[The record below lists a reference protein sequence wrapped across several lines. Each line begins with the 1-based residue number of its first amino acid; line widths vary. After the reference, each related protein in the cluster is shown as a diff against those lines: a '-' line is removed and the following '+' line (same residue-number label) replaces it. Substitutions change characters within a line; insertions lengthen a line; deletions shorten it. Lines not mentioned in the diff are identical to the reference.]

1 VRRIPFFLIFLAGIL
16 VVGLSASQSRQIFQ
30 DLLPP
35 GQRFEA
41 PFQKGEVLRYEV
53 NWKPVFFFPAF
64 KAGELRFLVDQ
75 AQYRGRDTYRIS
87 AWAESDGLLARVAG
101 FEIRNYYQ
109 SDIDRED
116 YRSYRNVQKT
126 RQGDRKRDIEII
138 FDYEDGRTYFREV
151 DVGADPP
158 KELKR
163 KTIRNMPQV
172 VIDVVSVFYVGRLRE
187 LEPGQHFAFQL
198 SNGDDFKEI
207 RVETLGTE
215 RVSTPVGNFSA
226 VKLTTRGGLFR
237 EHGEFRVWYSLDD
250 LRVPVKFEAD
260 AKFGKVYGKLLEYR
274 SPTLSRGVI
283 RSN

>member
-1 VRRIPFFLIFLAGIL
+1 MRKIHFFLIILTGIL
-16 VVGLSASQSRQIFQ
+16 VAGLTASQARQAYQ
-30 DLLPP
+30 DLLSP
-35 GQRFEA
+35 GQEFEA
-41 PFQKGEVLRYEV
+41 PFQEGEVLRYEV

-75 AQYRGRDTYRIS
+75 ARYRGRDTYRIS

-109 SDIDRED
+109 SDIDRQD

-151 DVGADPP
+151 DMAAEPP
-158 KELKR
+158 KELKNEIV
-163 KTIRNMPQV
+163 KDMPDM
-172 VIDVVSVFYVGRLRE
+172 VIDILSVFYVGRLRE
-187 LEPGQHFAFQL
+187 LKPGQRFVFQL

-207 RVETLGTE
+207 RVETLANE
-215 RVSTPVGNFSA
+215 RVNTPVGNFST

-237 EHGEFRVWYSLDD
+237 EDGEFRVWYSLDD

-260 AKFGKVYGKLLEYR
+260 AKFGKVYGKLLEFR